1 MVTREAPA
9 PTAAAGRRAAGDRN
23 VEGSGMS
30 HRSPLA
36 GLDLARRL
44 SRGPGPSGPGRRVRV
59 VIPVTL
65 ALDTQC

>member
-1 MVTREAPA
+1 M
-9 PTAAAGRRAAGDRN
+9 AAVGRQGASDRI

-30 HRSPLA
+30 HRSPPA
-36 GLDLARRL
+36 GLVLARRL